1 VEETGVDYEQLPLE
15 MVESRASADDR
26 GARAALAASADRA
39 GAHGVGEQAPE
50 LRAALVEL
58 EAARERRYYDAES
71 DGAAR
76 GRYYEGIDQ
85 PGGAALYREL
95 SELLGRTHEPR
106 PAYKPARLVYP
117 WVDLHPDRLLRSVY
131 SGKSFTPEELIRADV
146 AVDAART
153 ERLQEFVRR
162 EFAVGPAEL
171 EAEFE
176 ALEAQLPFNC
186 EHVVPQSWFGER
198 EPMRG
203 DLHHLFACEPR
214 CNSFRGNLPYA
225 DFPEA
230 RDAVMSDCGRS
241 TAAGFEPGGGKGPV
255 ARATLYFLLRYPGQ
269 VGDDAREL
277 QRERVALLLDWH
289 RAEPVGEYERH
300 RNAAI
305 AELQGNRN
313 PLIDH
318 PDWSERIRFEAS
330 FER

>member
-1 VEETGVDYEQLPLE
+1 VTEE
-15 MVESRASADDR
+15 
-26 GARAALAASADRA
+26 
-39 GAHGVGEQAPE
+39 PE
-50 LRAALVEL
+50 LRAALAAV
-58 EAARERRYYDAES
+58 EAARERPYYDAVADEE
-71 DGAAR
+71 AQE
-76 GRYYEGIDQ
+76 RYYEGIDESD
-85 PGGAALYREL
+85 GAALVAEL
-95 SELLGRTHEPR
+95 STLLERTHEPR
-106 PAYKPARLVYP
+106 PAYKPARFLYP

-131 SGKSFTPEELIRADV
+131 SGKRFTPEELIRADV
-146 AVDAART
+146 AVEAART
-153 ERLQEFVRR
+153 ERLQEVVRR
-162 EFAVGPAEL
+162 GFAVGPAEL
-171 EAEFE
+171 KAEFE
-176 ALEAQLPFNC
+176 ALEAELPFNC
-186 EHVVPQSWFGER
+186 EHVVPQSWFAER

-241 TAAGFEPGGGKGPV
+241 AAAGFEPGAGKGPV

-269 VGDDAREL
+269 VGDEAREL

-318 PDWSERIRFEAS
+318 PDWSERINFDQS
-330 FER
+330 FAA